1 MIGPL
6 LAPAGW
12 TVDCLKIDVA
22 IPEPLPKRV
31 QGRRD
36 RVEIALVD
44 ANRFRLFQAVAGEIT
59 NDKVRAS

>member
-1 MIGPL
+1 VIEPL

-22 IPEPLPKRV
+22 IPEFLPKCV
-31 QGRRD
+31 QARCD
-36 RVEIALVD
+36 RLEIALVD

>member
-1 MIGPL
+1 M
-6 LAPAGW
+6 
-12 TVDCLKIDVA
+12 
-22 IPEPLPKRV
+22 LPFRSFSRSASKA
-31 QGRRD
+31 RRD